1 MPIKHTAMTSL
12 AAVSLI
18 AASSAALAA
27 NDMSSN
33 NTMSQDKGATQS
45 MQSEA
50 QNKAQGLYST
60 AQLMDASVY
69 AEDDAKKSVGEIS
82 DVLLDNSMGIKSFVI
97 ETQGRM
103 GLGGG
108 KSYVV
113 DPSDLKVE
121 TLNSDH
127 ASKPNYK
134 ISLDLTKKE
143 LTQKPTYSDSW
154 WSNAQTQASGAWQD
168 TKQSAKSAWTEL
180 KATTSNIVNG
190 GQNKAENAADATTDT
205 AGDAADATK
214 NGADNAADSASNAA
228 NEATDNN

>member
-1 MPIKHTAMTSL
+1 MSIKHAGITSL
-12 AAVSLI
+12 TALSLVMG
-18 AASSAALAA
+18 SSAAFAA
-27 NDMSSN
+27 NDMSKDNSMTADN
-33 NTMSQDKGATQS
+33 GATKS
-45 MQSEA
+45 MQSHA

-60 AQLMDASVY
+60 SHLMDAAVY
-69 AEDDAKKSVGEIS
+69 ASGDSKKSVGEIS
-82 DVLLDNSMGIKSFVI
+82 DVLLGNGMTVKSFVI
-97 ETQGRM
+97 ETQGKM

-121 TLNSDH
+121 TLGSDH

-134 ISLDLTKKE
+134 ISLDMTKSE
-143 LTQKPTYSDSW
+143 LAKQPVYSDSW

-190 GQNKAENAADATTDT
+190 GQNKAEQAADSTK
-205 AGDAADATK
+205 DA
-214 NGADNAADSASNAA
+214 ADNAADSASNTAD
-228 NEATDNN
+228 EATDNN